1 MKVKLYAL
9 TYKVANY
16 KKTCS
21 DHNAFIFNM
30 YMKINKNKTKN
41 NCDKNE
47 TQWRF
52 KKFEQIT
59 KDSTIFNNS
68 FTQQSNSLKFQK
80 QYDQWEKKLDIVLY
94 TCFKKYQHKKKTLN
108 L

>member
-30 YMKINKNKTKN
+30 YMKINKKKQKKTIVTKIKHNGDLKNLNKLQKIQQYLIIVLHNSQIHSSFKN
-41 NCDKNE
+41 NMTNGKRN
-47 TQWRF
+47 
-52 KKFEQIT
+52 
-59 KDSTIFNNS
+59 
-68 FTQQSNSLKFQK
+68 
-80 QYDQWEKKLDIVLY
+80 
-94 TCFKKYQHKKKTLN
+94 
-108 L
+108 